1 MKEQLESILGVLIH
15 PKQTMQALPA
25 NRILLLALLSPLY
38 FGIARAFRPR
48 NHEVLLNALGGN
60 WQIVLAVGLLALV
73 MIPVG
78 AWLMRQF
85 LKLFKKSLS
94 VRKLMN
100 INGYAH
106 VPRLAVALVG
116 YVIMFMN
123 PTMFASERPTP
134 GLIAIIVLGFAGMSY
149 TLYLYVYGIVVS
161 PSEDKIQANQAS
173 ATSVPAPGAASS
185 SPQG

>member
-1 MKEQLESILGVLIH
+1 MKTGY
-15 PKQTMQALPA
+15 PLPLTV
-25 NRILLLALLSPLY
+25 LLLSSRRMSY
-38 FGIARAFRPR
+38 CQHVTARARMPRRRSERRPR

-60 WQIVLAVGLLALV
+60 WQIVLAVGLLALI

-85 LKLFKKSLS
+85 LKLFKKRLS

-100 INGYAH
+100 INGYAR

-123 PTMFASERPTP
+123 PTMFAAERPTL
-134 GLIAIIVLGFAGMSY
+134 GLIAIIVMGFAGMIY
-149 TLYLYVYGIVVS
+149 TLFLYIYGIVVC
-161 PSEDKIQANQAS
+161 PSEDKDVANQAS
-173 ATSVPAPGAASS
+173 EVTTRKLAE
-185 SPQG
+185 PQN